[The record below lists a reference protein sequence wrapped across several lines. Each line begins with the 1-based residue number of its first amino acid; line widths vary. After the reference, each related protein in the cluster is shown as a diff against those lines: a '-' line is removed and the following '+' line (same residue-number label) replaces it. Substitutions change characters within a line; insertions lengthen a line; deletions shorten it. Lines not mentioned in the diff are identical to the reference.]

1 MHKRIIDTHVHIWDF
16 TRASY
21 DWLKNDQSILNRSY
35 SIAEFDT
42 VRQQVGLTE
51 VVLVQ
56 AANNFEDT
64 DHMLE
69 VAANNDWV
77 TGVVGWLPLTD
88 PAQSICVK
96 CPT

>member
-1 MHKRIIDTHVHIWDF
+1 MQKKMIDTHVHIWDF
-16 TRASY
+16 NRASY

-35 SIAEFDT
+35 SIDEFDT
-42 VRQQVGLTE
+42 LRQQVGLTE

-77 TGVVGWLPLTD
+77 TGVVGWLPLMD
-88 PAQSICVK
+88 PAQTLQVLG
-96 CPT
+96 T

>member
-1 MHKRIIDTHVHIWDF
+1 MIDTHVHIWDF
-16 TRASY
+16 NRASY

-35 SIAEFDT
+35 SIDEFDT

-77 TGVVGWLPLTD
+77 TGVVGWLPLID
-88 PAQSICVK
+88 PAQTTSYPK
-96 CPT
+96 